1 MANTNSWQCKKC
13 GLIVSGD
20 SEPIFCDHCGH
31 SSFHHIAF
39 KDYYRSNS
47 TDMSSF
53 SGFITFMFYYF
64 YFIIKLAHFI
74 WRIVKK
80 IATYF
85 WKKVRIYLNEKN
97 GISEETEVIEKWK
110 AHFKPYDDISMTLW
124 SNIYRNGSI
133 TK

>member
-97 GISEETEVIEKWK
+97 GISEETKVI
-110 AHFKPYDDISMTLW
+110 
-124 SNIYRNGSI
+124 
-133 TK
+133 